1 MYQEE
6 RDKKQIERYKKV
18 VKYVVYEDMEKSKPK
33 KTAVAA
39 FKHKPY
45 EIGGVQNELGEQ
57 SIERL

>member
-6 RDKKQIERYKKV
+6 KDKRGIERYKKV

-33 KTAVAA
+33 ETAVVA

-45 EIGGVQNELGEQ
+45 GRNLGERK
-57 SIERL
+57 IENGKERQ

>member
-6 RDKKQIERYKKV
+6 KDKREVERYKKV

-33 KTAVAA
+33 ETAVAA

-45 EIGGVQNELGEQ
+45 GMDLKEGNIDNGKEK
-57 SIERL
+57 